1 MILIDCLRLQVRVPP
16 FSGLAF
22 VTFARPETQQQFLKD
37 WGPSGSRGKGRL
49 PLQGDISDDTEAL
62 ATGDWRVGRAPDH
75 EDIRWEAL
83 HVGRCKNTSNL
94 PSR

>member
-1 MILIDCLRLQVRVPP
+1 VPP

-37 WGPSGSRGKGRL
+37 WGPLGTRGRVSML
-49 PLQGDISDDTEAL
+49 PNQEDNDDDSEAL
-62 ATGDWRVGRAPDH
+62 AAGHWRVCRAPDH

-83 HVGRCKNTSNL
+83 HVGRCRHTRNML
-94 PSR
+94 